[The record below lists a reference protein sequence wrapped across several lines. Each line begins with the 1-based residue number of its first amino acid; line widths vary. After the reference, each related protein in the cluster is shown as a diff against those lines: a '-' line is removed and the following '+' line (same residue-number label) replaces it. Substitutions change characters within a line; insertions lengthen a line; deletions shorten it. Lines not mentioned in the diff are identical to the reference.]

1 MVANIFKKLG
11 LAGVACIASASIGQA
26 FAADLSPA
34 YKAMPV
40 KAVAPVAN
48 WTGLYIGGN
57 VGYGWDSG
65 STAISGS
72 TNNPGLAP
80 GLAAIFAAGSYP
92 AALSSSAK
100 GVIGGGQIGYNWQMP
115 SQWLIGLEADLQG
128 SAIKGTTSQTQ
139 TPAFFDST
147 ATSVTKSIDWF
158 GTVRGRVGFLATPEL
173 LLYGTGGLAY
183 GQTKS
188 SFSTTD
194 LTNGCVANATLCA
207 NGSSSSVRAGWTAGA
222 GAEAMLGSN
231 WSAKLEYLYVDLGRY
246 SPSVTASTLPAV
258 VFFNTSAQFHEQTVR
273 VGLNYHFN
281 WTGPVVAKY

>member
-1 MVANIFKKLG
+1 MIANAFKKLG
-11 LAGVACIASASIGQA
+11 LAGLACIAAASIGPA

-34 YKAMPV
+34 YKAMPM
-40 KAVAPVAN
+40 KAVAPVAT

-65 STAISGS
+65 STGISGS
-72 TNNPGLAP
+72 TTNPALAP

-92 AALSSSAK
+92 AALSTSAK

-128 SAIKGTTSQTQ
+128 SGITGSASQTL
-139 TPAFFDST
+139 TPALLPST
-147 ATSVTKSIDWF
+147 STGVTKSIDWF
-158 GTVRGRVGFLATPEL
+158 GTVRGRVGFLATPEV

-188 SFSTTD
+188 SFNTTD

-246 SPSVTASTLPAV
+246 SPSFSSSTFPSV

>member
-1 MVANIFKKLG
+1 MVAKFFKMLG
-11 LAGVACIASASIGQA
+11 LASVACIAAASIGPA

-40 KAVAPVAN
+40 KAVAPVSN
-48 WTGLYIGGN
+48 WTGFYVGGN

-65 STAISGS
+65 STSISALS
-72 TNNPGLAP
+72 TDPVLAP
-80 GLAAIFAAGSYP
+80 VLAAILAAGSYP
-92 AALSSSAK
+92 AALSTSAK
-100 GVIGGGQIGYNWQMP
+100 GVIGGGQIGYNWQLP

-128 SAIKGTTSQTQ
+128 SGIKGTTSQTL
-139 TPAFFDST
+139 TPALFSVTST
-147 ATSVTKSIDWF
+147 GVTKSIDWF
-158 GTVRGRVGFLATPEL
+158 GTVRGRVGFLATPQL

-188 SFSTTD
+188 SFTTTD
-194 LTNGCVANATLCA
+194 LTNGCVANVSLCA

-231 WSAKLEYLYVDLGRY
+231 WSAKLEYLYVDLGRN
-246 SPSVTASTLPAV
+246 SLSVPASTVPAIV
-258 VFFNTSAQFHEQTVR
+258 FNTSAQFHEQTVR
-273 VGLNYHFN
+273 AGLNYHFN